1 MIIRVGCDRGPAENS
16 NETTGNSLDGEM
28 RVDVPTDEFT
38 SEAKE
43 VLPAIRP
50 LEINEAVRLTLY
62 GTFVFHL
69 FLRP

>member
-1 MIIRVGCDRGPAENS
+1 M
-16 NETTGNSLDGEM
+16 L
-28 RVDVPTDEFT
+28 VDVPIDEFT

-62 GTFVFHL
+62 GTFVFPP
-69 FLRP
+69 FLATVNQYSGPDFQKSSPNVLGGRAA